1 MKNQLLLSII
11 ILVAGGCQAAS
22 GGTAVASEISAPSI
36 TETRTAA
43 ATSTTGSQA
52 TPSPQGEALIPFIV
66 DLSQPFSDIPLTEW
80 TPETYGGMAYS
91 LPLSQSSVS
100 NPHVIDGLTA
110 AERAFLWKNGFVV
123 IHSQEKQFSSLKWS
137 VGGGQPYFLTVD
149 AAYHA
154 LHVDFDNILKTLEK
168 EYLRPRMLAVLN
180 STLSELLAHAG
191 EWKDTPLEAEGTLS
205 VAYISVAVKLFDPE
219 FTADPSVA
227 EIVDQQVQE
236 IMTGGEWKSSVSIP
250 EFIDDYGAYK
260 PVGHY
265 AGDPD
270 LENYFRGMTWL
281 GRIHF
286 LLADKSRVP
295 LIITLALRRAE
306 LEGGSAALAWGNIH
320 RILDFIVGPSD
331 DAGPLE
337 YAALMDKVYGDR
349 QTYAGLADD
358 SLWREF
364 LSRGD
369 ELPAPQI
376 NSLLVLS
383 TKDMESEKGWRFMG
397 QRFTI
402 DAYIFQN
409 LISDRVP
416 DRRLPTGLD
425 VMAVFGSATARSALT
440 EFGLDDYDNYDE
452 QFAMLE
458 KSVQDQPVAQWTN
471 RFYTSWLYSFF
482 PLLGP
487 KGTAFPPFMNTA
499 AWGYKEMNSGLGS
512 WAELKHDTILY
523 TKMPEGAG
531 GGGPPS
537 SGPAPAYVEPDP
549 NSFYRMAYTAR
560 SLYAGL
566 MSMDVGVES
575 GGSTDVP
582 LYYLLEAMADLGEQL
597 EGFGNV
603 AVKEIRGEPL
613 EDSDLYGIWG
623 CLGWVECNTSSTG
636 GDSRKPE
643 TPPVPVVAAVAG
655 YTDLTTS
662 ILLEVGVGFV
672 DRIFV
677 VVPLEG
683 KLQIAQGGVFTYY
696 EFVQPRDNRLTDQ
709 EWRDKLLSASP
720 PALPKWAPRFVFMG
734 GTSTLWTVFRL
745 GDVYM
750 VTEEG
755 DQLRV
760 WENPTTSSAVLFR
773 LPVGSYVTI
782 IDGPV
787 QADGY
792 TWWKIEDFDTGRTG
806 WIWEK
811 QEWYVQ
817 V

>member
-1 MKNQLLLSII
+1 METRFVLAFL
-11 ILVAGGCQAAS
+11 ILVVGGCQTAS
-22 GGTAVASEISAPSI
+22 GGTAVPSEISNASVAA
-36 TETRTAA
+36 TREAA
-43 ATSTTGSQA
+43 ATSTSGSRA
-52 TPSPQGEALIPFIV
+52 GSTPAGEALDPFTV
-66 DLSQPFSDIPLTEW
+66 DLSQPFSEIALIEW
-80 TPETYGGMAYS
+80 TPETYGGMTYT
-91 LPLSQSSVS
+91 LPLSQSGVS

-110 AERAFLWKNGFVV
+110 AERAFLLQNGFVV
-123 IHSQEKQFSSLKWS
+123 IHSQEEQFSTLRRS
-137 VGGGQPYFLTVD
+137 VDGGQPYFMTVD

-168 EYLRPRMLAVLN
+168 DYLRPRMLAVLQA
-180 STLSELLAHAG
+180 TLSELHAHAG
-191 EWKDTPLEAEGTLS
+191 EWKNTAIEAEGTLS
-205 VAYISVAVKLFDPE
+205 IAYISVAVKLLDPE
-219 FTADPSVA
+219 FVADPSVA

-236 IMTGGEWKSSVSIP
+236 IMTGGGWESSVTIP
-250 EFIDDYGAYK
+250 EFSDDYGAYK

-286 LLADKSRVP
+286 LLSDKSRVP
-295 LIITLALRRAE
+295 LIVTLALRRAE
-306 LEGGSAALAWGNIH
+306 LDGGTAALAWGDIH

-337 YAALMDKVYGDR
+337 YAALMDEVYGDR
-349 QTYAGLADD
+349 LTYRGLADD

-383 TKDMESEKGWRFMG
+383 TRDIESDKGWRFMG
-397 QRFTI
+397 QRFTV
-402 DAYIFQN
+402 DAFIFQN
-409 LISDRVP
+409 LVSDRVP
-416 DRRLPTGLD
+416 SRKLPTGLD
-425 VMAVFGSATARSALT
+425 VMAVFGSSTARAALT
-440 EFGLDDYDNYDE
+440 EFGLDNYEKYDG
-452 QFAMLE
+452 QFAKLV
-458 KSVQDQPVAQWTN
+458 KGVQDQPESQWTN
-471 RFYTSWLYSFF
+471 RFYSSWLYSFF

-487 KGTAFPPFMNTA
+487 KGAAFPPFMNAA

-523 TKMPEGAG
+523 TKMPEGVG
-531 GGGPPS
+531 GGGPPG
-537 SGPAPAYVEPDP
+537 SGPAPAYVEPNP
-549 NSFYRMAYTAR
+549 NAFYRMAYAAS
-560 SLYAGL
+560 SLFQGL
-566 MSMDVGVES
+566 MGMKNISKTGES
-575 GGSTDVP
+575 ADVP
-582 LYYLLEAMADLGEQL
+582 LSFLLEEMADLGEQL
-597 EGFGNV
+597 EAFGEI
-603 AVKEIRGEPL
+603 AVKEIRGDPL
-613 EDSDLYGIWG
+613 TEGDLYGVWG
-623 CLGWVECNTSSTG
+623 CLGWVDCTTG
-636 GDSRKPE
+636 ERDDNPNRPKS
-643 TPPVPVVAAVAG
+643 PPVPVVAAVAG

-677 VVPLEG
+677 IVPLED

-720 PALPKWAPRFVFMG
+720 PALPQWAPQFVFMG
-734 GTSTLWTVFRL
+734 GTTTHWTNFRVA
-745 GDVYM
+745 DVYM

-755 DQLRV
+755 DQAKVR
-760 WENPTTSSAVLFR
+760 ENPTTSAGVSFR
-773 LPVGSYVTI
+773 LQTGTYITI
-782 IDGPV
+782 VDGPV

-792 TWWKIEDFDTGRTG
+792 TWWKIEDYFGGNGG
-806 WIWEK
+806 WIVEN
-811 QEWYVQ
+811 QEWYVR